1 MARPMQQAEL
11 ALPQPQSQQPA
22 SEASALWRHP
32 QANRHIVLQHGGQAL
47 YVAYHWQGAQRR
59 SVGMRVS
66 AQGLQVR
73 APHWLG
79 VAQLEAILQGR
90 ARWLIGQWQALQT
103 GQDGPPGAG
112 AAAVWAEGCGLV
124 WQGQLLRIVLGL
136 AGRRALLQPL
146 AQPVALASGA
156 RIAGRAAWLGH
167 ARQEGDEA
175 CQAGQLLHLPLRRDA
190 SASAIAQAAQHWL
203 RAQAMAQLQQRCAH
217 FAPLLGV
224 TPRRLALTNAQTRWG
239 SASASGDIRLHWR
252 LAQCAPQLFDYVLV
266 HELAHLHEMNHG
278 PRFWAW
284 VERIQPDYAQHRAR
298 LRQLRFEPWEVQ
310 A

>member
-1 MARPMQQAEL
+1 MPQAEP
-11 ALPQPQSQQPA
+11 PQPQSQQPA
-22 SEASALWRHP
+22 GVASALWRHP
-32 QANRHIVLQHGGQAL
+32 QANGHVVLQHGGQAL
-47 YVAYHWQGAQRR
+47 RVAYHWQGAQRR

-66 AQGLQVR
+66 ALGLQVR

-79 VAQLEAILQGR
+79 EKQLEAILQGR
-90 ARWLIGQWQALQT
+90 ARWLIGQWQAMQAERHSA
-103 GQDGPPGAG
+103 PGVGTAP
-112 AAAVWAEGCGLV
+112 VWAEGCGLV
-124 WQGQLLRIVLGL
+124 WQGQLLRIALGL

-156 RIAGRAAWLGH
+156 HIAGRAAWLGH
-167 ARQEGDEA
+167 AQGRDEA
-175 CQAGQLLHLPLRRDA
+175 DRAGQVLHLPLRHDA

-203 RAQAMAQLQQRCAH
+203 RAQAMALLQQRCAH
-217 FAPLLGV
+217 FAPLMGV
-224 TPRRLALTNAQTRWG
+224 APRRLALTNAQTRWG
-239 SASASGDIRLHWR
+239 SASARGDIRLHWR

-298 LRQLRFEPWEVQ
+298 LRQLRFEPWDGG
-310 A
+310 